1 MIPAWLILSFSKKT
15 GKNCFDF
22 NCKGTEVHVHGVL
35 EDDDWVIS
43 VKVHIFGCTAY
54 GYNRFHTGIKG
65 SWKSVLL
72 VILQQAV
79 NQHGTFVGGKN
90 ELVEQMKVIWK
101 SP

>member
-15 GKNCFDF
+15 GNNCFDF

-54 GYNRFHTGIKG
+54 GYNGFHTGLNG

-72 VILQQAV
+72 AILQQAV

>member
-1 MIPAWLILSFSKKT
+1 MIPAWLIFSISSKT

-35 EDDDWVIS
+35 EEDGWVIS

-54 GYNRFHTGIKG
+54 GYNGFHTGVKG

-79 NQHGTFVGGKN
+79 NQHDTFVGGKN